1 MGIENLYMKDDFS
14 RIDEEKHDA
23 RRISKLKSFKIGVIV
38 ICLGL
43 FACNSFVVF
52 QQYIGRQTI
61 ISNDIEVNTRMI
73 LPSLTICGTRG
84 FKEEFSNYSYV
95 EKENYI
101 ANTFELNE
109 MIAFIED
116 RDEKNYT
123 MNDLLDGGKDGEDL
137 WNVKV
142 TFSAYRGRCFT
153 IEYKKEVR
161 KKFFLSYFTPLD
173 KTRNRAPNLSIKHIL
188 Y

>member
-1 MGIENLYMKDDFS
+1 MGIDNLYMKDDFS

-23 RRISKLKSFKIGVIV
+23 RRISKLKSFKIGIIT

-61 ISNDIEVNTRMI
+61 ISNDIEVHSKMI

-95 EKENYI
+95 EKEKYI
-101 ANTFELNE
+101 ANTFDLNE
-109 MIAFIED
+109 MITSIEEN
-116 RDEKNYT
+116 DETNYT
-123 MNDLLDGGKDGEDL
+123 INDLLDGGKYIEDI
-137 WNVKV
+137 WNLKV

-161 KKFFLSYFTPLD
+161 K
-173 KTRNRAPNLSIKHIL
+173 
-188 Y
+188 